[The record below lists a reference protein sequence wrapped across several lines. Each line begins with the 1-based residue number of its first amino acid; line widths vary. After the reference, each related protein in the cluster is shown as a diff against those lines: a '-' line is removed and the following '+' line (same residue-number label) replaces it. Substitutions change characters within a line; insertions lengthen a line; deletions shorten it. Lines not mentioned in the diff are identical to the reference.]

1 MVKLRKEITGMKLTN
16 YERIRNMS
24 KNQLAKFLM
33 ALKAN
38 SCPFPK
44 LQYCEGCIAKNICSN
59 WDVHPTVYSVHK
71 WLSQEVLK

>member
-44 LQYCEGCIAKNICSN
+44 LQYCTGCIAEKICSN
-59 WDVHPTVYSVHK
+59 YEVHPTIYSVHK
-71 WLSQEVLK
+71 WLSKENK